1 MHEEICFS
9 PAVELAARIRQKTL
23 SPVEVVQAHLERI
36 QQLNSKLNA
45 IVFFAD
51 DALDR
56 ARDMGIEVVEPEQIY
71 DVACDIFSPCALGGS
86 LNKNTI
92 PRLQARVVAGGA
104 NNQLETEEDGE
115 ELKRRGILY
124 APDYLIN
131 SGGIIN
137 LSAEIGS
144 AYNRDLAREKTERIY
159 ELMGRVIQVSRQ
171 EEISTARAADRIAE
185 ERLASVRAI
194 KTLYRPR

>member
-1 MHEEICFS
+1 MATYTAHHLLKED
-9 PAVELAARIRQKTL
+9 AQL
-23 SPVEVVQAHLERI
+23 VV
-36 QQLNSKLNA
+36 
-45 IVFFAD
+45 AD
-51 DALDR
+51 VYDEALDR
-56 ARDMGIEVVEPEQIY
+56 ARDMGIEVVEPEKIY

-86 LNKNTI
+86 LNGSTI
-92 PRLQARVVAGGA
+92 PRLKARVVAGGA
-104 NNQLETEEDGE
+104 NNQLATEEDGE
-115 ELKRRGILY
+115 ELQRRGILY

-159 ELMGRVIQVSRQ
+159 ELMGRVIQVSVQ
-171 EEISTARAADRIAE
+171 EEISTARAAARIAE